1 MIETVKKIDL
11 ALKKKIEEAFDSLKV
26 WLDGNKIIA
35 FITCLITGI
44 ITHIL
49 MITSTIMSQ
58 DGLWNSMRYAKP
70 GDWETSLG
78 RWGIALAEKLNF
90 YIAIPSIAT
99 VSCIIVMAL
108 VSIFVVDLFDIK
120 KKSHAILI
128 SMAIVV
134 SPTFTVTMLYIYTA
148 LAYSVNFLLAVLAVW
163 FLYKFKSKKL
173 GYVFAAICFVLSL
186 GIYQSYMGVTIGLC
200 IMLEVL
206 ALLKNE
212 KDFKKSF
219 INLITAAIVVVIAAT
234 AYYMFTNFIL
244 SLKKLELSSYN
255 GANETNV
262 YTMFMGLKNTIFMT
276 YRDFILFF
284 TGNKIVYNKVYDR
297 HVAYELFF
305 IITSI
310 IGVIKLIKIG
320 RCKDFTVKERVLR
333 IGLIIFLLICLPI
346 GLNIIDIIV
355 INTEIY
361 ALTAAQ
367 LILMIPFSFAVLESE
382 DENEAVVLKICA
394 SLCAVF
400 IVFTYYISDNVTYT
414 VEKLSYNQAYST
426 SARIV
431 DRIESLPG
439 YNRDLP
445 VMIAGIVGNDNYPR
459 TNDLYR
465 YSLGDI
471 PSSTVFHFTYGG
483 MVETWRN
490 FIHIFFGLDI
500 PMCDDNTYYKISQS
514 PEFKSMG
521 RFPAPDSV
529 QIIHGIVVVKLHE
542 DPPLPHP

>member
-1 MIETVKKIDL
+1 MIEIAKKIDL
-11 ALKKKIEEAFDSLKV
+11 TLKKKIEEIFDSFKE
-26 WLDGNKIIA
+26 WFDKNKIIA
-35 FITCLITGI
+35 FVSCLITGI

-99 VSCIIVMAL
+99 VSCIIVMAI
-108 VSIFVVDLFDIK
+108 VSVFVVDLFDIK
-120 KKSHAILI
+120 KKSHIILI

-163 FLYKFKSKKL
+163 FLYRFKTKKL
-173 GYVFAAICFVLSL
+173 GYILAAMCFVLSL

-206 ALLKNE
+206 ALLRNE

-262 YTMFMGLKNTIFMT
+262 YTMLMGLKNTIFMT

-297 HVAYELFF
+297 HLAYELFF
-305 IITSI
+305 LFTSI
-310 IGVIKLIKIG
+310 IGIIKLIKMGKCADIN
-320 RCKDFTVKERVLR
+320 KKERALR
-333 IGLIIFLLICLPI
+333 IALIIFLLICLPI

-367 LILMIPFSFAVLESE
+367 LILMIPFSFSIIESE
-382 DENEAVVLKICA
+382 NEMPVLKLCA
-394 SLCAVF
+394 CLCAVF

-426 SARIV
+426 TNRIV

-459 TNDLYR
+459 TNELYK

-490 FIHIFFGLDI
+490 FIRIFFGLDF

-521 RFPAPDSV
+521 RFPAADSV
-529 QIIHGIVVVKLHE
+529 QIVHGIVVVKLHD